1 MAMTEDRPG
10 ARIRQLR
17 RWKTMTQEDLA
28 RATNLSRASIC
39 NIEKGK
45 QQPSLSS
52 IRQIAKVLGV
62 DPKEIMSDV

>member
-1 MAMTEDRPG
+1 
-10 ARIRQLR
+10 
-17 RWKTMTQEDLA
+17 MTQEDLA